1 MTAAWA
7 AGRGNGSSRRAART
21 SVGPAR
27 ATYVVQPGRRTS
39 GPVAGQGASRAAGG
53 QRDSRGF
60 ARTWAPPPLAANIIA
75 SMDRAA
81 RFGARTLCEA
91 AQATP
96 ERASGGT
103 GRVAGGGAAGGLT
116 GFSRV
121 ARRFPRS
128 CRSNRRATLRPFSG
142 PRPLRETPLPAIST
156 LAAAPSPLAVR
167 RAAVAHPF
175 HCTETL
181 PSSAFVSRIIFR
193 GSQNKSLFAPQLLA
207 SPDAMPPG

>member
-1 MTAAWA
+1 M
-7 AGRGNGSSRRAART
+7 GRGGVGVGSRGRGDGGVGSWAGPQQQRRAART

-121 ARRFPRS
+121 ARRFPDPGQPIQQTRDPPTVLGTSPSARDAPTRDQHPRRS
-128 CRSNRRATLRPFSG
+128 AQPAGGAPCGRSA
-142 PRPLRETPLPAIST
+142 PLSLHGD
-156 LAAAPSPLAVR
+156 AP
-167 RAAVAHPF
+167 
-175 HCTETL
+175 E
-181 PSSAFVSRIIFR
+181 
-193 GSQNKSLFAPQLLA
+193 
-207 SPDAMPPG
+207 

>member
-1 MTAAWA
+1 MPIAAWCHRGAEAEERVLNIVVGTSHVRKVQQELHPERINGRSA
-7 AGRGNGSSRRAART
+7 APGPRGT
-21 SVGPAR
+21 
-27 ATYVVQPGRRTS
+27 
-39 GPVAGQGASRAAGG
+39 
-53 QRDSRGF
+53 DSRGF

-121 ARRFPRS
+121 ARRFPDPGQPIQQTRDPP
-128 CRSNRRATLRPFSG
+128 TFSG

-193 GSQNKSLFAPQLLA
+193 GRI
-207 SPDAMPPG
+207 

>member
-1 MTAAWA
+1 VWGVGAEETAAWA
-7 AGRGNGSSRRAART
+7 AGRGHSSSRRAART

-121 ARRFPRS
+121 ARRFPDPGQPIQQTRDPP
-128 CRSNRRATLRPFSG
+128 TFSG

-181 PSSAFVSRIIFR
+181 PGSAFVSCFDHR
-193 GSQNKSLFAPQLLA
+193 SK
-207 SPDAMPPG
+207 